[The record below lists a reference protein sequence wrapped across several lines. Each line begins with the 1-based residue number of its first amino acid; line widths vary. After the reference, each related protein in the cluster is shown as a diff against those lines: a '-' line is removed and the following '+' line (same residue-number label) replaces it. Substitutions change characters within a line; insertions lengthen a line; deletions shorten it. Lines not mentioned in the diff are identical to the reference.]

1 VQRRRARWRPQ
12 KAFHVASDRG
22 GLLGLASYPLMRME
36 SSAYGTFAHAED
48 DEFAPSGCD
57 IVPQVAFEAYT
68 SRPAPKFN
76 PSWWWNSIRGAE
88 WFHLYLWML
97 KDFLWCPPASSH
109 LILDPRLPLRFPSG
123 RKTRMLLEFLR
134 GLQRLLGPFFC
145 WFDLFAM
152 VMVLK
157 PGTTRRSSFGYSPTH
172 GGCTGN
178 SLTGATPTNPRYSHC
193 IRSRRVI

>member
-1 VQRRRARWRPQ
+1 MQYTAFRFRHSRSSKGRERRRVR
-12 KAFHVASDRG
+12 KVAPAKGFISCCLSSR
-22 GLLGLASYPLMRME
+22 GLLGLASCPPMRTE

-76 PSWWWNSIRGAE
+76 PSWWWSSIRGAE

-97 KDFLWCPPASSH
+97 KDFLWCPPASPH
-109 LILDPRLPLRFPSG
+109 LILDPHLPLRFPSG
-123 RKTRMLLEFLR
+123 HKTRMRLESLR

-145 WFDLFAM
+145 
-152 VMVLK
+152 
-157 PGTTRRSSFGYSPTH
+157 
-172 GGCTGN
+172 
-178 SLTGATPTNPRYSHC
+178 
-193 IRSRRVI
+193 